1 MNSLTLNNTIMEL
14 LLLIFLAG
22 WISESG
28 SSSSK
33 KSYNKARERRNRE
46 RRNRERRDHERR
58 ERERREH
65 YHYLYGGQP

>member
-46 RRNRERRDHERR
+46 RRDRERR